1 MAAKR
6 TMASIEMVDTRVPEQ
21 AEDDGIEALYRAFAP
36 DAVRLAFLLT
46 GDSMLAEDL
55 SQDAFVRV
63 LGRFRNLRNRDA
75 FWWYLRKAV
84 VNLSRSYFRRRKVER
99 AYLERQRRQAA
110 GPASADPSDRHVL
123 VQALLGLRA
132 GQRAAVVLRY
142 FEDLT
147 ESQTADVLGWP
158 VGTVKS
164 TVSRALDRLQ
174 KELATDD

>member
-1 MAAKR
+1 MAAVE
-6 TMASIEMVDTRVPEQ
+6 MAETRVAER
-21 AEDDGIEALYRAFAP
+21 AEDGGIEALYRAFAP

-46 GDSMLAEDL
+46 GDSTLAEDL
-55 SQDAFVRV
+55 AQDAFVRV

-84 VNLSRSYFRRRKVER
+84 VNLSRSYFRRRKVELS
-99 AYLERQRRQAA
+99 YLERQRHQAA
-110 GPASADPSDRHVL
+110 SPAPADSTDRYVL
-123 VQALLGLRA
+123 LQALMGLRA